1 MNAHIYNIQ
10 RNVYS
15 QIQEH
20 TSIFFP
26 FYVSAIFSVYG
37 QYFGF
42 YFFLIN

>member
-1 MNAHIYNIQ
+1 MRTYIIFNVMYTHKYKNIQ
-10 RNVYS
+10 AF
-15 QIQEH
+15 
-20 TSIFFP
+20 FFP